1 MTYRLE
7 ADFIYHVTRDDDPEL
22 NVFLDRVDEH
32 LVEQLG
38 AKDVLIAS
46 DGASSS
52 FSIALAAEGD
62 DYETAFAAALG
73 TLRTAFHAENCDTPD
88 WPACSELVNAGLM
101 KKTDSRSLLGV

>member
-7 ADFIYHVTRDDDPEL
+7 AQFIYHATESEDPEL

-32 LVEQLG
+32 LVEGLG
-38 AKDVLIAS
+38 CKDVLIAS
-46 DGASSS
+46 DGASST

-62 DYETAFAAALG
+62 DYERAFSAALG
-73 TLRTAFHAENCDTPD
+73 TLRTAFHAENCSTPE

-101 KKTDSRSLLGV
+101 KKTDTRGLITA